1 MENPSNHVQEFQFS
15 KFSESRKKV
24 DSQHMENSAEII
36 WQKKKNS
43 LEYESKID
51 HRKSLAW
58 DSAFFTNP
66 GILDPEEL
74 FEGLNF
80 RDVASESLEQER
92 TKRNCEINT
101 RRSLAWDS
109 AFFTSAGVLDP
120 EELCLVNKGFK
131 KCETR
136 LIPEIEKN
144 IWSSAESNSL
154 INSDSSSLASLEID
168 LFDDS
173 KPSVYETSNATN
185 VTASSCILGRENG
198 LQNTQCMKKLDAS
211 SAVKMKS
218 LKRQSIYKNVS
229 ERRAKVASLPPQAQA
244 FGRGGYCSPLSA
256 PKPPKASVQVNSPLI
271 TPSKRASSGSNN
283 IKMESM
289 AKKSAPG
296 QNMIASKRPCLGKS
310 SPKSPSLSSHT
321 PMNKSAGLGAAKSD
335 SASRSSQNPL
345 SRKIDSRLLSS
356 GSPSPYRN
364 LHGNKIQLLNS
375 SRPSHLLSSLESSRT
390 SPSSSIN
397 MWSSESSASIQSKIY
412 QLHRKSG

>member
-1 MENPSNHVQEFQFS
+1 
-15 KFSESRKKV
+15 
-24 DSQHMENSAEII
+24 MENSAEII

-43 LEYESKID
+43 LEYETKID

-58 DSAFFTNP
+58 DSAFFTSP

-154 INSDSSSLASLEID
+154 INSASSSLASLEID

-173 KPSVYETSNATN
+173 KPSVCEMSNATN

-198 LQNTQCMKKLDAS
+198 LQNTQCEFTAEE
-211 SAVKMKS
+211 
-218 LKRQSIYKNVS
+218 LKVLAR
-229 ERRAKVASLPPQAQA
+229 
-244 FGRGGYCSPLSA
+244 FF
-256 PKPPKASVQVNSPLI
+256 
-271 TPSKRASSGSNN
+271 
-283 IKMESM
+283 
-289 AKKSAPG
+289 
-296 QNMIASKRPCLGKS
+296 
-310 SPKSPSLSSHT
+310 
-321 PMNKSAGLGAAKSD
+321 
-335 SASRSSQNPL
+335 
-345 SRKIDSRLLSS
+345 
-356 GSPSPYRN
+356 
-364 LHGNKIQLLNS
+364 
-375 SRPSHLLSSLESSRT
+375 
-390 SPSSSIN
+390 
-397 MWSSESSASIQSKIY
+397 
-412 QLHRKSG
+412 